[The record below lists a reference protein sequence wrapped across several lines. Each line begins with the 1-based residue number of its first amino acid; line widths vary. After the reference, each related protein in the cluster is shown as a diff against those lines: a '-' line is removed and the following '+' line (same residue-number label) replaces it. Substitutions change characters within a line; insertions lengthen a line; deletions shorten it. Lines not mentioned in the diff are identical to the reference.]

1 MAKNVK
7 LLLIENVDS
16 LGIVGDVVNV
26 RTGYARNFLLPRS
39 LATTP
44 SDELVKSLAAK
55 RADAEKM
62 VAAQRKQRE
71 ETTEKLK
78 GVELELVRACN
89 DQGVLYG
96 AITQQEVANEL
107 GTKGLVV
114 KPRDV
119 RLPGAIKRID
129 KYEIHVKMDSDL
141 DAVIKL
147 TVKPDR
153 ELPKEAGEPEAAKP
167 AAKAEGAAA
176 GKPEGKGRERKDDA
190 VVDFEGRT
198 ERRDRREDR
207 EDRREKA
214 MRRRADAIEH
224 AIASDKARV
233 VGWGAGKAAPE
244 TAAAPAAP
252 PAAEGDKKAKGKKAD
267 GEAKPKAEKP
277 EKADKGEKKDKAEK
291 AKK

>member
-26 RTGYARNFLLPRS
+26 RTGFARNFLLPRA

-44 SDELVKSLAAK
+44 NDELVKSLAAK

-62 VAAQRKQRE
+62 VAQQRTQRE
-71 ETTEKLK
+71 QTTEKLQ

-89 DQGVLYG
+89 DQGILYG
-96 AITQQEVANEL
+96 AITQQEVATQL
-107 GTKGLVV
+107 GAQGMVV
-114 KPRDV
+114 KARDV

-129 KYEIHVKMDSDL
+129 KYDIHIKMDSDL
-141 DAVIKL
+141 DAIIKL

-153 ELPKEAGEPEAAKP
+153 ELPKDAGEPEARPAGKGEAKGEG
-167 AAKAEGAAA
+167 KADGAPRE
-176 GKPEGKGRERKDDA
+176 GKPEGRERKESGP
-190 VVDFEGRT
+190 DFEGRT

-207 EDRREKA
+207 EDRREKN

-224 AIASDKARV
+224 AIATDKARV
-233 VGWGAGKAAPE
+233 VGWGVGKTDAAAG
-244 TAAAPAAP
+244 AAPAAP
-252 PAAEGDKKAKGKKAD
+252 APEGEKKPKGKKSEGD
-267 GEAKPKAEKP
+267 AEGK
-277 EKADKGEKKDKAEK
+277 KKGEKKSDKGDAS
-291 AKK
+291 KK